1 MVDHNT
7 LASYSITNMGDV
19 YVAFRWNGGGNQ
31 PSTGTVAST
40 PSTLSTAKST
50 ASFGTVAVQS
60 SVDKSHSCMVTQV
73 NDSTTPRLKT
83 PCGHYITSEGLDQW
97 IDNAIFQNGARKRF
111 PTEVPCP
118 ACQAGWSL
126 AWVQSAC
133 TLSETD
139 RNRMLARLSKNAIR
153 DGNEFKEC
161 PLCETILEVKSAVSQ
176 SEPAKIFC
184 HCCSQFFCEK
194 CESKWAT
201 TNSAGYCGNQQCS
214 SRPGAETTISAVL
227 KNEKSRGT
235 ISTVQGVPIVRGC
248 PSCQTPIYH
257 EKDCKHM
264 LCKICGHEFC
274 FICLVPAN
282 KGVGDKWKCGSAY
295 GVCATGIAPIQ
306 IF

>member
-1 MVDHNT
+1 MNNTINLVVKLIKGQSKTYKVNPNITVETFKGLIAQNEGYRQNEMRLIFGGKEMVDHNT
-7 LASYSITNMGDV
+7 LASYSVTNMGDV

-31 PSTGTVAST
+31 PSTATVAST

-176 SEPAKIFC
+176 SEPAKIFL
-184 HCCSQFFCEK
+184 
-194 CESKWAT
+194 
-201 TNSAGYCGNQQCS
+201 
-214 SRPGAETTISAVL
+214 PL
-227 KNEKSRGT
+227 LL
-235 ISTVQGVPIVRGC
+235 TVF
-248 PSCQTPIYH
+248 
-257 EKDCKHM
+257 
-264 LCKICGHEFC
+264 L
-274 FICLVPAN
+274 
-282 KGVGDKWKCGSAY
+282 
-295 GVCATGIAPIQ
+295 
-306 IF
+306 